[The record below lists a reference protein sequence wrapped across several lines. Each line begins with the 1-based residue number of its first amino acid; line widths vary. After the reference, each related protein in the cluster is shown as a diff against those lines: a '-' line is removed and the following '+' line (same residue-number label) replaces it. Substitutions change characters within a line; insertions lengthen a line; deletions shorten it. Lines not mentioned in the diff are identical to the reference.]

1 MGKAEGGRE
10 GGSSILYIHNNIML
24 GTVFRLHLGDWVLG
38 GGSCPHERPMA
49 TFSTMSLY
57 RVESLSG
64 TSRDEIAGIS
74 YESGKAA
81 LKTALLAV
89 VMMLAGLLSRV
100 VAKPII
106 HMLL

>member
-1 MGKAEGGRE
+1 M
-10 GGSSILYIHNNIML
+10 
-24 GTVFRLHLGDWVLG
+24 G

-74 YESGKAA
+74 YESGRAA
-81 LKTALLAV
+81 LKMALLAV
-89 VMMLAGLLSRV
+89 VMLACLLSRV
-100 VAKPII
+100 VTNAGDISHCCKLSDTI
-106 HMLL
+106 L

>member
-1 MGKAEGGRE
+1 M
-10 GGSSILYIHNNIML
+10 
-24 GTVFRLHLGDWVLG
+24 G

-106 HMLL
+106 QMLLYPMCYLLRKDCF

>member
-1 MGKAEGGRE
+1 M
-10 GGSSILYIHNNIML
+10 
-24 GTVFRLHLGDWVLG
+24 G

-89 VMMLAGLLSRV
+89 VMMLACLLSRV

-106 HMLL
+106 HILSYVLFVENIIKIMKIKICILTI